1 MSDDTR
7 KFTAPGRPALGR
19 RDFLK
24 ILSRSSVVGLVGVGA
39 LACGQTSTNR
49 TPDAGP
55 DSGTDTGTDTGADTG
70 LDAASDTGSPDV
82 DAGQCQP
89 TGSDI
94 EGPFYEPGA
103 PQRIQLA
110 SAEEP
115 GERILIEGTVFEPDC
130 QTPIEG
136 ALIDVWQADAEG
148 NYHSGA
154 NYRLRAQIVTD
165 ASGNYRIETI
175 RPGHYLNAGAFRP
188 AHIHFTITRPGF
200 IPLTTQLYFAD
211 DPYLAPNDSC
221 GVCASDDPT
230 LIMDLSDGPEGFEKQ
245 GRFDI
250 IMRR

>member
-1 MSDDTR
+1 MSDDTPHAA
-7 KFTAPGRPALGR
+7 APGRPALGR

-39 LACGQTSTNR
+39 LACGQTSTSR
-49 TPDAGP
+49 TPDAGSNSPDAGP
-55 DSGTDTGTDTGADTG
+55 DSGADAALDTGH
-70 LDAASDTGSPDV
+70 PDV
-82 DAGQCQP
+82 DPEQCLP

-94 EGPFYEPGA
+94 QGPFYEPGA

-154 NYRLRAQIVTD
+154 NYRLRAQILTD

-200 IPLTTQLYFAD
+200 TPLTTQLYFAG
-211 DPYLAPNDSC
+211 DPYLAPDDSC

-230 LIMDLSDGPEGFEKQ
+230 LIMELSDGPEGFEKQ

-250 IMRR
+250 VLQR

>member
-1 MSDDTR
+1 MSDDTP
-7 KFTAPGRPALGR
+7 TPNAQGRPPLDR
-19 RDFLK
+19 RGFLK
-24 ILSRSSVVGLVGVGA
+24 LLGRSSVVGLVGAGA
-39 LACGQTSTNR
+39 LACGQTSTSR
-49 TPDAGP
+49 TPDAGS
-55 DSGTDTGTDTGADTG
+55 DLSDTGADPG
-70 LDAASDTGSPDV
+70 PDAARDTGSPDV
-82 DAGQCQP
+82 DAGECLP

-110 SAEEP
+110 GADEP

-200 IPLTTQLYFAD
+200 APLTTQLYFAG

>member
-1 MSDDTR
+1 MSDDTP
-7 KFTAPGRPALGR
+7 TPNAQGRPPLDR
-19 RDFLK
+19 RGFLK
-24 ILSRSSVVGLVGVGA
+24 LLGRSSVVGLVGAGA
-39 LACGQTSTNR
+39 LACGQTSTSRN
-49 TPDAGP
+49 PDAGS
-55 DSGTDTGTDTGADTG
+55 DLSDTGADLG
-70 LDAASDTGSPDV
+70 PDAARDIGSPDV
-82 DAGQCQP
+82 DPGECLP

-110 SAEEP
+110 SADEP

-200 IPLTTQLYFAD
+200 APLTTQLYFAG

-221 GVCASDDPT
+221 GVCASDDPI

>member
-1 MSDDTR
+1 MSDDTP
-7 KFTAPGRPALGR
+7 TPNAQGRPRLDR
-19 RDFLK
+19 RGFLK
-24 ILSRSSVVGLVGVGA
+24 LLGRSSVVGLVGAGA
-39 LACGQTSTNR
+39 LACGQTSTSR
-49 TPDAGP
+49 TPDAGS
-55 DSGTDTGTDTGADTG
+55 DLSDTGADLG
-70 LDAASDTGSPDV
+70 PDAARDTGSPDV
-82 DAGQCQP
+82 DPGECLP

-103 PQRIQLA
+103 PQRVQLA
-110 SAEEP
+110 SVDEP

-200 IPLTTQLYFAD
+200 APLTTQLYFAG

-230 LIMDLSDGPEGFEKQ
+230 LIMELSDGPEGFEKQ

-250 IMRR
+250 VLQR